1 MTGVDMA
8 KVLMP
13 QETELV
19 VPGEM
24 AENVLLTMLHV
35 GRRCIR
41 ISIVDRLIGR
51 RR

>member
-8 KVLMP
+8 KALMP
-13 QETELV
+13 QDTEL

-41 ISIVDRLIGR
+41 IIIVDSLIGR